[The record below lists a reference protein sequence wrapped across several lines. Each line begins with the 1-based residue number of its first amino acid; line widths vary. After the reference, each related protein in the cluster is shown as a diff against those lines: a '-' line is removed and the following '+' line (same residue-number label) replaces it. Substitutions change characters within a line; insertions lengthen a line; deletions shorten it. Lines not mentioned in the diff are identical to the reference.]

1 MCDRSPLV
9 IRSILFICLITCGS
23 FAAADT
29 VLVTGSNRGIGLE
42 LVTQYAAD
50 GWDVIATSRSPND
63 DDDLQALARKHA
75 NVTIEALDV
84 TNMDQIAALAKK
96 YQGTAIDVL
105 INNAG
110 LLGGRPGQDWGN
122 LNADLFSQLMAV
134 NVFGPMKVSEAFA
147 THVAASEQKKII
159 VISSTIG
166 SISRM
171 QNPTPFPILATSKAA
186 VNMAMRTVA
195 MQLKDQ
201 GVTVA
206 MLMPGVVQTRM
217 MYQAGGMSLEEAS
230 RQTTFEFDRPGTIT
244 AKESATRIRKVV
256 GSIDGSET
264 GIFLNNDGSPID
276 W

>member
-1 MCDRSPLV
+1 M
-9 IRSILFICLITCGS
+9 RSILTAILVTLSGL
-23 FAAADT
+23 AAAET

-42 LVTQYAAD
+42 LVSQYAAD
-50 GWDVIATSRSPND
+50 GWDVIATSRSPHD
-63 DDDLQALARKHA
+63 DSELQELAQERE
-75 NVTIEALDV
+75 NVTIETLDV
-84 TNMDQIAALAKK
+84 TNMEQIAALARKLE
-96 YQGTAIDVL
+96 GTPIDVL

-122 LNADLFSQLMAV
+122 LSPDLFSELMAV

-147 THVAASEQKKII
+147 DHVATSGQKKII

-171 QNPTPFPILATSKAA
+171 KNPTPFPILATSKAA

-195 MQLKDQ
+195 MQLKEQD
-201 GVTVA
+201 VTVA
-206 MLMPGVVQTRM
+206 MLMPGVVRTRM

-230 RQTTFEFDRPGTIT
+230 RQTEFEFDRPGTIT
-244 AKESATRIRKVV
+244 AQESAIRIKNVV
-256 GSIDGSET
+256 ASIDGSET
-264 GIFLNNDGSPID
+264 GVFLNNDGSHID

>member
-1 MCDRSPLV
+1 VTRSV
-9 IRSILFICLITCGS
+9 FIAILITLSGI
-23 FAAADT
+23 AAADT

-50 GWDVIATSRSPND
+50 GWDVIATSRSPHD
-63 DDDLQALARKHA
+63 DDALQALARERA

-96 YQGTAIDVL
+96 LQDTRIDVL

-122 LNADLFSQLMAV
+122 LSPDLFSQLMAV

-147 THVAASEQKKII
+147 DHVAASGQKKII

-171 QNPTPFPILATSKAA
+171 ENPTPFPILATSKAA

-201 GVTVA
+201 GVTIA
-206 MLMPGVVQTRM
+206 MLMPGIVRTRM

-230 RQTTFEFDRPGTIT
+230 KQTEFEFDRPGTIT
-244 AKESATRIRKVV
+244 AQESAMRIRKVV
-256 GSIDGSET
+256 ASIDGSET
-264 GIFLNNDGSPID
+264 GIFLNNDGTSID

>member
-1 MCDRSPLV
+1 MMR
-9 IRSILFICLITCGS
+9 LIFVACFMTFS
-23 FAAADT
+23 SLATADT

-50 GWDVIATSRSPND
+50 GWDVIATSRSPDD
-63 DDDLQALARKHA
+63 DDDLQALANAHS

-84 TNMDQIAALAKK
+84 TNMDQIATLAEK
-96 YQGTAIDVL
+96 YQGAAIDVL

-110 LLGGRPGQDWGN
+110 LLGGRSGQDWGN
-122 LNADLFSQLMAV
+122 LSADLFSELMAV
-134 NVFGPMKVSEAFA
+134 NVFGPIKVSEAFA
-147 THVAASEQKKII
+147 THVAASDQKKII

-171 QNPTPFPILATSKAA
+171 QNPTPFPLLATSKAA

-201 GVTVA
+201 DVVVV
-206 MLMPGVVQTRM
+206 MMMPGLVQTRM

-230 RQTTFEFDRPGTIT
+230 KQTTFEFDRPGSIT
-244 AKESATRIRKVV
+244 AKESASRIKIV
-256 GSIDGSET
+256 IDTLDGSET

>member
-1 MCDRSPLV
+1 MVRSV
-9 IRSILFICLITCGS
+9 FIAFLITFSGV
-23 FAAADT
+23 AAADT

-42 LVTQYAAD
+42 LVAQYAAD
-50 GWDVIATSRSPND
+50 GWDVIATSRSPHD
-63 DDDLQALARKHA
+63 DDALQALANERA

-84 TNMDQIAALAKK
+84 TDMDQIAALARKL
-96 YQGTAIDVL
+96 QGTRIDVL

-122 LNADLFSQLMAV
+122 LSPDLFSQLMAV

-147 THVAASEQKKII
+147 DHVAASGQKKII

-171 QNPTPFPILATSKAA
+171 ENPTPFPILATSKAA

-206 MLMPGVVQTRM
+206 MLMPGIVRTRM

-230 RQTTFEFDRPGTIT
+230 KQTEFEFDRPGTIT
-244 AKESATRIRKVV
+244 AQESAMRIKKVV
-256 GSIDGSET
+256 ASIDGSET
-264 GIFLNNDGSPID
+264 GIFLNNDGTSID

>member
-1 MCDRSPLV
+1 MRSALIAFLV
-9 IRSILFICLITCGS
+9 TFSGL
-23 FAAADT
+23 AAAET

-50 GWDVIATSRSPND
+50 GWDVIATSRSPHD
-63 DDDLQALARKHA
+63 DRELQELAKQRR

-84 TNMDQIAALAKK
+84 TNMEQIAALAKK
-96 YQGTAIDVL
+96 LEGTPIDVL

-122 LNADLFSQLMAV
+122 LSPDLFARLMAV

-147 THVAASEQKKII
+147 DHVAASEQKKII

-201 GVTVA
+201 EVTVA
-206 MLMPGVVQTRM
+206 MLMPGIVRTRM

-230 RQTTFEFDRPGTIT
+230 KQTEFEIDRPGSIS
-244 AKESATRIRKVV
+244 AQESAMRIRNVV
-256 GSIDGSET
+256 ASIDGSET
-264 GIFLNNDGSPID
+264 GIFLNNDGSRID

>member
-1 MCDRSPLV
+1 MMRLIFV
-9 IRSILFICLITCGS
+9 VYFITLSGLAS
-23 FAAADT
+23 ADT

-50 GWDVIATSRSPND
+50 GWDVIATSRTPD
-63 DDDLQALARKHA
+63 DDDKLQTLVRENSK
-75 NVTIEALDV
+75 VTIETLDV
-84 TNMDQIAALAKK
+84 TDMDQIADLAEK

-110 LLGGRPGQDWGN
+110 LLGGRPGQEWGN

-134 NVFGPMKVSEAFA
+134 NVFGPIKVSEAFA
-147 THVAASEQKKII
+147 AHVAASEQKKII

-171 QNPTPFPILATSKAA
+171 QNPTPFPLLATSKAA

-230 RQTTFEFDRPGTIT
+230 KQTTFEFDRPGTIS
-244 AKESATRIRKVV
+244 AAESASRIKSVV
-256 GSIDGSET
+256 ESIDGSET
-264 GIFLNNDGSPID
+264 GIFLNNDGSPVE

>member
-1 MCDRSPLV
+1 MMRLILV
-9 IRSILFICLITCGS
+9 ACFITFSSLAI
-23 FAAADT
+23 ADT

-50 GWDVIATSRSPND
+50 GWDVIATSRSPDD
-63 DDDLQALARKHA
+63 DDDLQVLAEGHS

-84 TNMDQIAALAKK
+84 TDMDQIAALSEK
-96 YQGTAIDVL
+96 YQGKAIDVL

-110 LLGGRPGQDWGN
+110 LLGGRLGQDWGN

-134 NVFGPMKVSEAFA
+134 NVFGPIKVSEAFA
-147 THVAASEQKKII
+147 ANVAASDQKKII

-171 QNPTPFPILATSKAA
+171 QNPTPFPLLATSKAA

-206 MLMPGVVQTRM
+206 MLMPGIVRTRM

-230 RQTTFEFDRPGTIT
+230 QQKTFEFDRPGTIT
-244 AKESATRIRKVV
+244 AKESASRIKSVV
-256 GSIDGSET
+256 ESIDGSET

>member
-1 MCDRSPLV
+1 MRLIFLAC
-9 IRSILFICLITCGS
+9 FITLS
-23 FAAADT
+23 NLAVADT

-50 GWDVIATSRSPND
+50 GWDVIATSRSPED
-63 DDDLQALARKHA
+63 DDDLQVLAKEYS
-75 NVTIEALDV
+75 NVTIEVLDV
-84 TNMDQIAALAKK
+84 TNIDQIASLAKK

-110 LLGGRPGQDWGN
+110 LLGGRPGQEWGN
-122 LNADLFSQLMAV
+122 LSAELFAQLMAV
-134 NVFGPMKVSEAFA
+134 NVFGPIKVSEAFA
-147 THVAASEQKKII
+147 ANVAASHQKKII

-171 QNPTPFPILATSKAA
+171 QNPTPFPLLATSKAA
-186 VNMAMRTVA
+186 VNMGMRTIA

-201 GVTVA
+201 GITVA
-206 MLMPGVVQTRM
+206 MLMPGSVQTRM

-230 RQTTFEFDRPGTIT
+230 QQTTFEFDRPGSIS
-244 AKESATRIRKVV
+244 AKESASRLISVID
-256 GSIDGSET
+256 SIDGSET
-264 GIFLNNDGSPID
+264 GIFLNNDGTPID

>member
-1 MCDRSPLV
+1 MRLV
-9 IRSILFICLITCGS
+9 LIAFLLSLSGL
-23 FAAADT
+23 AAAET

-42 LVTQYAAD
+42 LVTQYAAE
-50 GWDVIATSRSPND
+50 GWHVIATSRSPHD
-63 DDDLQALARKHA
+63 DEELQALAQKQK
-75 NVTIEALDV
+75 NVTIETLDV
-84 TNMDQIAALAKK
+84 TDMAQIAALAKK
-96 YQGTAIDVL
+96 LEGTPIDVL

-122 LNADLFSQLMAV
+122 LSADLFARLMAV

-147 THVAASEQKKII
+147 ANVAASEQKKII

-171 QNPTPFPILATSKAA
+171 ENPTPFPILATSKAA

-201 GVTVA
+201 DVTVA
-206 MLMPGVVQTRM
+206 MLMPGIVRTRM
-217 MYQAGGMSLEEAS
+217 MNQAGGMSLEEAS
-230 RQTTFEFDRPGTIT
+230 RQTEFEFDRPGTIT
-244 AKESATRIRKVV
+244 AAESAQRIRNVV
-256 GSIDGSET
+256 ASIDGSET
-264 GIFLNNDGSPID
+264 GIFLNNDGSRID

>member
-1 MCDRSPLV
+1 MRLV
-9 IRSILFICLITCGS
+9 FVTLLVTSCNLVL
-23 FAAADT
+23 ADT

-42 LVTQYAAD
+42 LVRQYAAD
-50 GWDVIATSRSPND
+50 GWDVIATSRSPGD
-63 DDDLQALARKHA
+63 DSDLQSLAELRP
-75 NVTIEALDV
+75 NVTIEILDV
-84 TNMDQIAALAKK
+84 SNMDQIAALSEK
-96 YQGTAIDVL
+96 YRGKSIDVL

-110 LLGGRPGQDWGN
+110 LLGGRPGQEWGN
-122 LNADLFSQLMAV
+122 LSADLFAQLMSV
-134 NVFGPMKVSEAFA
+134 NVFGPIKVSEAFA
-147 THVAASEQKKII
+147 DSVAASDQKKII

-171 QNPTPFPILATSKAA
+171 QNPTPFPLLATSKAA

-195 MQLKDQ
+195 MQLKDR

-230 RQTTFEFDRPGTIT
+230 QQTSFEFDRPGTIT
-244 AKESATRIRKVV
+244 AQESASRIKSVIE
-256 GSIDGSET
+256 SLDGSET
-264 GIFLNNDGSPID
+264 GIFLNNDGSAID

>member
-1 MCDRSPLV
+1 M
-9 IRSILFICLITCGS
+9 IRSILIFGLMLICAGAS
-23 FAAADT
+23 AQT

-50 GWDVIATSRSPND
+50 GWDVIATSRSPAD
-63 DDDLQALARKHA
+63 DDELQALAKMNA
-75 NVTIEALDV
+75 NITIETLDV
-84 TNMDQIAALAKK
+84 TDTIQIAALAEK
-96 YQGTAIDVL
+96 YRGRPIDVL

-110 LLGGRPGQDWGN
+110 LLGGREGQDWGN
-122 LNADLFSQLMAV
+122 LSADLFQQLMAV
-134 NVFGPMKVSEAFA
+134 NVFGPMKVSEAFSA
-147 THVAASEQKKII
+147 NVALSKQKKII

-206 MLMPGVVQTRM
+206 MLMPGVVRTRM
-217 MYQAGGMSLEEAS
+217 SYQAGGMSLEEAS
-230 RQTTFEFDRPGTIT
+230 EQTDFEFERAGTIS
-244 AKESATRIRKVV
+244 AGESAARIIKVTA
-256 GSIDGSET
+256 SLDGSET
-264 GIFLNNDGSPID
+264 GIFLNNDGSRVD